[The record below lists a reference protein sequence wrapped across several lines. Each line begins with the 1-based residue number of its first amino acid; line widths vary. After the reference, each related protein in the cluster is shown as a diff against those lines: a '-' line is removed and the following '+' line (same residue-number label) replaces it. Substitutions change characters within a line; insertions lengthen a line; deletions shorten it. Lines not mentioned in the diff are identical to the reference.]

1 MFQFNFNFG
10 RNSFHVDNF
19 PQVSTLKSICIFIL
33 LRICYMLHPTFYYV
47 LDNAKGVVSSTN
59 HEGSHRL
66 KLTRPLLPHNSQ
78 PNTRIFSGIIL
89 HSL

>member
-1 MFQFNFNFG
+1 
-10 RNSFHVDNF
+10 
-19 PQVSTLKSICIFIL
+19 
-33 LRICYMLHPTFYYV
+33 MLHPTFYYV